1 LRWAQAEDD
10 TMLEQIF
17 VWIIVAAAAVYAA
30 VQISRSFRK
39 GGDHCGDCGIN
50 QRGKENRGRGTED
63 GD

>member
-1 LRWAQAEDD
+1 
-10 TMLEQIF
+10 MLEQIV

-39 GGDHCGDCGIN
+39 GSDHCGDCGIDE
-50 QRGKENRGRGTED
+50 RGKRPRNKDAAE